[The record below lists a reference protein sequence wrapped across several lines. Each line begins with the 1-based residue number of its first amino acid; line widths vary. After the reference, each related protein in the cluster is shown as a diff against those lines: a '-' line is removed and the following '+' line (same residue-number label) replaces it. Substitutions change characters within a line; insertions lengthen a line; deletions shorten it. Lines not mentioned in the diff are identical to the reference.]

1 MFCITLKVDGKI
13 YISII
18 HRLYMA
24 NRTTINIHKE
34 IREALKNKRKF
45 RRETYDEII
54 SRELKIKI
62 KGRI

>member
-1 MFCITLKVDGKI
+1 
-13 YISII
+13 
-18 HRLYMA
+18 MA